1 MRFEWDPAKDEINR
15 AKHRLS
21 FDEATELFMAGVDY
35 LEIYDEEHSEEED
48 RFIAIGPITRGVIA
62 VAYTE
67 RDDDVLRILSA
78 RMATKRERQRYDKF
92 EGERYERRD
101 S

>member
-1 MRFEWDPAKDEINR
+1 MRFEWDPAKDKANQAR
-15 AKHRLS
+15 RGLS
-21 FDEATELFMAGVDY
+21 FEEASELFKASVDY
-35 LEIYDEEHSEEED
+35 LEIYDEEHSDEED
-48 RFIAIGPITRGVIA
+48 RFIAVRLIRRGVIV

-78 RMATKRERQRYDKF
+78 RMATKKERRRF
-92 EGERYERRD
+92 EECERKGHERRD